1 MKKLTEE
8 MFEDFKKSIYD
19 LLNKKEENFKLEL
32 KEVVDRLSLK
42 ITLLNNQIFELQ
54 NPFKFNVGDD
64 VILNNIEGYNINNN
78 NFKIIEK
85 NWEKSFYGNYIKMY
99 KLFNCVDNKLIS
111 CEEGRIII
119 KNFKGK

>member
-8 MFEDFKKSIYD
+8 IFEDFKKSIYD

-85 NWEKSFYGNYIKMY
+85 NWEAQY
-99 KLFNCVDNKLIS
+99 KENKDFWINEILFHINLLQENAA
-111 CEEGRIII
+111 
-119 KNFKGK
+119 